1 MFYSLH
7 GTASNGVDYA
17 ELGNSATIAAG
28 RRSARVVIVPL
39 DDNLE
44 EGIETVLLKLEP
56 DPTLGPVARYE
67 IGRPGKAGAI
77 IVDNE
82 ARQPRCLR
90 LQDGSFHL
98 FADRPDGFAYRLE
111 VSEDL
116 SLWVSLCTNM
126 VTDGALRFVDP
137 EALEHR
143 HRFYRVVPQSNYVP
157 EE

>member
-1 MFYSLH
+1 
-7 GTASNGVDYA
+7 
-17 ELGNSATIAAG
+17 
-28 RRSARVVIVPL
+28 VIVPL

-67 IGRPGKAGAI
+67 IGRPSRAGAI